1 MKKFFAL
8 VVSLILILSLTACG
22 GSDSSTD
29 SAPASGAS
37 SADPAAKT
45 EIVYGKSQGPYTE
58 LFEAAIVPILEEQG
72 YTLKGVDF
80 SDLLTADI
88 ALNDGDVDVNVEQH
102 TAYAENFNSNNNGD
116 LVPISPIPTV
126 PAGIYSGTHT
136 SLDEVTDGAKIA
148 VPNDASNTAR
158 AYVLLQKIGWITLDS
173 GVDPSAVTQDDIV
186 ENPKNLEF
194 VEMKSLTIPAAI
206 QDFDYVIITGSIVYN
221 AGIDPSAA
229 LATEDILDHL
239 ILQVVVKEGNKNAD
253 WAQAIVDAYH
263 SDRFKDIDDASEVAF
278 QLDIPYEVLDFT
290 MDFRNQIIGKFIRTY
305 ESGGTPNP
313 CIDCN
318 RYMKFDKLLRF
329 ADERGLE
336 YVATGHYALIEY
348 DEVSGRYLLKKA
360 LDDSKDQS
368 YVLYMLTQNQLSHI
382 QFPLGGKMKKEVREI
397 AEQLGFCNA
406 WKHDSQDICFVPN
419 GDYVKFMEQYTGKH
433 YPAGAFLDLEG
444 QPVGRHCGAVRYTL
458 GQRKGLGLAMGEP
471 VYVCGKDM
479 AANTVTVGPE
489 NALYS
494 SMLLAEDMNWI
505 SIPQLKQPMRVKAKT
520 RYRQAEQWAA
530 VYPEQHGRVR
540 LEFDAPQRAVTVG
553 QAVVL
558 YDGDV
563 VVGGGTICQAPPTKR

>member
-8 VVSLILILSLTACG
+8 VVSLILILILSLTACG

-29 SAPASGAS
+29 SAPASGATFTLIL
-37 SADPAAKT
+37 P
-45 EIVYGKSQGPYTE
+45 INPQGNHQGPYTE

-263 SDRFKDIDDASEVAF
+263 SDRFKAYLEENND
-278 QLDIPYEVLDFT
+278 
-290 MDFRNQIIGKFIRTY
+290 
-305 ESGGTPNP
+305 
-313 CIDCN
+313 
-318 RYMKFDKLLRF
+318 
-329 ADERGLE
+329 GL
-336 YVATGHYALIEY
+336 
-348 DEVSGRYLLKKA
+348 
-360 LDDSKDQS
+360 
-368 YVLYMLTQNQLSHI
+368 
-382 QFPLGGKMKKEVREI
+382 
-397 AEQLGFCNA
+397 
-406 WKHDSQDICFVPN
+406 WWVP
-419 GDYVKFMEQYTGKH
+419 EELQ
-433 YPAGAFLDLEG
+433 
-444 QPVGRHCGAVRYTL
+444 
-458 GQRKGLGLAMGEP
+458 
-471 VYVCGKDM
+471 
-479 AANTVTVGPE
+479 
-489 NALYS
+489 
-494 SMLLAEDMNWI
+494 
-505 SIPQLKQPMRVKAKT
+505 
-520 RYRQAEQWAA
+520 
-530 VYPEQHGRVR
+530 
-540 LEFDAPQRAVTVG
+540 
-553 QAVVL
+553 
-558 YDGDV
+558 
-563 VVGGGTICQAPPTKR
+563 

>member
-173 GVDPSAVTQDDIV
+173 GVDP
-186 ENPKNLEF
+186 
-194 VEMKSLTIPAAI
+194 AAI

-263 SDRFKDIDDASEVAF
+263 SDRFKAYLEENND
-278 QLDIPYEVLDFT
+278 
-290 MDFRNQIIGKFIRTY
+290 
-305 ESGGTPNP
+305 
-313 CIDCN
+313 
-318 RYMKFDKLLRF
+318 
-329 ADERGLE
+329 GL
-336 YVATGHYALIEY
+336 
-348 DEVSGRYLLKKA
+348 
-360 LDDSKDQS
+360 
-368 YVLYMLTQNQLSHI
+368 
-382 QFPLGGKMKKEVREI
+382 
-397 AEQLGFCNA
+397 
-406 WKHDSQDICFVPN
+406 WWVP
-419 GDYVKFMEQYTGKH
+419 EELQ
-433 YPAGAFLDLEG
+433 
-444 QPVGRHCGAVRYTL
+444 
-458 GQRKGLGLAMGEP
+458 
-471 VYVCGKDM
+471 
-479 AANTVTVGPE
+479 
-489 NALYS
+489 
-494 SMLLAEDMNWI
+494 
-505 SIPQLKQPMRVKAKT
+505 
-520 RYRQAEQWAA
+520 
-530 VYPEQHGRVR
+530 
-540 LEFDAPQRAVTVG
+540 
-553 QAVVL
+553 
-558 YDGDV
+558 
-563 VVGGGTICQAPPTKR
+563 